1 MNTNRST
8 NSQQLAE
15 NRTPLPAFIAM
26 ETLVVEPIAERMGI
40 LPNDVS
46 NEYDLDF
53 IFVQVLTFDSIN
65 GQEGFLLN
73 PDVPED
79 KFWEIVALCKI

>member
-1 MNTNRST
+1 MNNDLSKS
-8 NSQQLAE
+8 SQPSNEGNAL
-15 NRTPLPAFIAM
+15 LPAFLAM

-53 IFVQVLTFDSIN
+53 IFVQVATFDSIN
-65 GQEGFLLN
+65 GKEGFRTNLEVSEN
-73 PDVPED
+73 E
-79 KFWEIVALCKI
+79 FWEIVAFSKI

>member
-1 MNTNRST
+1 MNNDLSKS
-8 NSQQLAE
+8 SQPSNE
-15 NRTPLPAFIAM
+15 GNTPLPAFIAM